1 MTIAIEIE
9 TKTYA
14 LVADYNVL
22 IINVTDPSNPAIVG
36 NLGTNFAVGVS
47 ALKIR
52 GKNYAFVTDYA
63 EGLIII
69 EVTDP
74 LKQAVVGKFII
85 K

>member
-1 MTIAIEIE
+1 M
-9 TKTYA
+9 
-14 LVADYNVL
+14 ADGDAGL
-22 IINVTDPSNPAIVG
+22 KIINMTNPSNPSLVSTLITKNAM
-36 NLGTNFAVGVS
+36 GVS
-47 ALKIR
+47 KMKIR